1 MAVGGVKWDNPY
13 ELVWETPLR
22 YYQSGGYEMTSLKIL
37 FKDKGHDVWSVHP
50 DDTVLDAIKMM
61 AEKDIGA
68 LIVIEDG
75 KPVGIF
81 TERDYARKV
90 YLKGKSSLDTPV
102 RDIMVAPVI
111 CVGLDQSVDECMAL
125 MTAKRFRH
133 LPVMDGD
140 QLVGMVS
147 IGDLVK
153 SVIAEQQFT
162 IEQMEHYIYS

>member
-1 MAVGGVKWDNPY
+1 
-13 ELVWETPLR
+13 
-22 YYQSGGYEMTSLKIL
+22 MTSLKML
-37 FKDKGHDVWSVHP
+37 LKGKGPDVWSVHP
-50 DDTVLDAIKMM
+50 DDTVLDAIKLL

-68 LIVIEDG
+68 LIVIKDD

-81 TERDYARKV
+81 TERDYARNV
-90 YLKGKSSLDTPV
+90 YLKGKSSLDTAV
-102 RDIMVAPVI
+102 RDVMVAPVI
-111 CVGLDQSVDECMAL
+111 CVKPTQRVDECMAL

-140 QLVGMVS
+140 DLVGMVS

>member
-1 MAVGGVKWDNPY
+1 
-13 ELVWETPLR
+13 
-22 YYQSGGYEMTSLKIL
+22 MTKLKML
-37 FKDKGHDVWSVHP
+37 LKDKGHDIWSVGP
-50 DDTVLDAIKMM
+50 DDTVLDAIKML

-68 LIVIEDG
+68 LIVTKDG

-90 YLKGKSSLDTPV
+90 YLEGKSSLDTAV

-111 CVGLDQSVDECMAL
+111 CVSPDQLVDECMAL

-140 QLVGMVS
+140 KLVGMVS

-153 SVIAEQQFT
+153 SVIAEQEFT
-162 IEQMEHYIYS
+162 IEQLEHYIYS

>member
-1 MAVGGVKWDNPY
+1 
-13 ELVWETPLR
+13 
-22 YYQSGGYEMTSLKIL
+22 MTSLKML
-37 FKDKGHDVWSVHP
+37 LKGKGPDVWSVHP
-50 DDTVLDAIKMM
+50 DDTVLDAIKLL

-68 LIVIEDG
+68 LIVIKDD

-81 TERDYARKV
+81 TERDYARNV
-90 YLKGKSSLDTPV
+90 YLKGKSSLDTAV
-102 RDIMVAPVI
+102 RDVMVAPVI
-111 CVGLDQSVDECMAL
+111 CVRPDQSVDKCMAL

-140 QLVGMVS
+140 ELVGMVS

-153 SVIAEQQFT
+153 NVIAEQQFT

>member
-1 MAVGGVKWDNPY
+1 
-13 ELVWETPLR
+13 
-22 YYQSGGYEMTSLKIL
+22 MTTLKML
-37 FKDKGHDVWSVHP
+37 LKGKGHDVWSVHP
-50 DDTVLDAIKMM
+50 DDTVLDAIKML

-68 LIVIEDG
+68 LIVIKDD

-81 TERDYARKV
+81 TERDYARNV
-90 YLKGKSSLDTPV
+90 YLKGKSSLDTAV
-102 RDIMVAPVI
+102 RDVMVGPVI
-111 CVGLDQSVDECMAL
+111 CVKPDQTVDECMAL

-140 QLVGMVS
+140 ELVGMVS

-162 IEQMEHYIYS
+162 IEQMEQYIHS